1 VNGNREHVILRS
13 LLEFLFTRRANILD
27 CGQLTNVL
35 SYECKMG
42 RFQVFLSYVELQKFL
57 LHRKKKRSIFATIKA
72 PKREYLKGEAAL
84 FGESKI
90 LTGI

>member
-1 VNGNREHVILRS
+1 MNGNREHVILRA

-35 SYECKMG
+35 SYG
-42 RFQVFLSYVELQKFL
+42 VELQKFL